1 MDSAA
6 PESSLALVTLV
17 PDRSSDPAA
26 ASTAAIFRTFTSMAA
41 KAGAEKLCG
50 TAKWAT
56 HASGFPHDLSDEQR
70 EELDK
75 FMTAA
80 TTETLEAVKFPHET
94 NEDVACRF
102 MRARKFGVEDA
113 LTMINNCKISTS
125 CADSCSVPWR
135 GCV

>member
-1 MDSAA
+1 
-6 PESSLALVTLV
+6 
-17 PDRSSDPAA
+17 
-26 ASTAAIFRTFTSMAA
+26 MAA

-70 EELDK
+70 EVSGGARTPPTCVGGVCRAHLPCCAACLQELDK